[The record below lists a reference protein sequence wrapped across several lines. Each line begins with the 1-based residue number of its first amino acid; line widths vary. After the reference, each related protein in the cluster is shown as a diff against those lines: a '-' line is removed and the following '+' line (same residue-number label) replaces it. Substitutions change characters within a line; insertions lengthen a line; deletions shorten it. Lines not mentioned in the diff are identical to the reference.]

1 MRTRQTRYFSHII
14 LWTTF
19 IILITALVWA
29 DNAILDEVTRG
40 QGRVI
45 PSSQIQVI
53 QNLEGGIIEK
63 ILVHEGQIVN
73 KNQILMQISNI
84 RFQSSFNEIKN
95 KIVALKLKILRLNAE
110 RKNTPFE
117 IPKELEEFNPLLAE
131 AEKALHNARKSELE
145 QMEISLKLSKR
156 ELTLTKPLVKKGAA
170 SEVEILKLRRT
181 VNDIKGQLY
190 KYQSNAVTQ
199 LNDARAE
206 LSGLTQTQVA
216 DKDRLDRTTV
226 RSPVKGI
233 IKQIKVTTLGGV
245 VKPGMDIIEIVPLD
259 DTLLIEAK
267 IKPADIG
274 FIQPNQKAVVKI
286 SAYDFAIYGGLTGRV
301 EQISADTI
309 TEEKNGKDETFYI
322 IRVRTDKNYLGTNKK
337 QLYIIPGMLATVDIL
352 TGHKSVL
359 DYLLK
364 PILKAKNNAL
374 RER

>member
-14 LWTTF
+14 LWATL
-19 IILITALVWA
+19 IIIISAIIWA
-29 DNAILDEVTRG
+29 YNAILDEVTKG

-45 PSSQIQVI
+45 PSSQIQII
-53 QNLEGGIIEK
+53 QNLEGGIVDE
-63 ILVHEGQIVN
+63 ILVREGQIVK
-73 KNQILMQISNI
+73 KNQILMKI
-84 RFQSSFNEIKN
+84 RDIGFQSTYNEIKN
-95 KIVALKLKILRLNAE
+95 KIVALQLRILRINAE
-110 RKNTPFE
+110 RNNTTLE
-117 IPKELEEFNPLLAE
+117 IPKELVDFNPLLAE
-131 AEKALHNARKSELE
+131 AEKALHVGHKNELK
-145 QMEISLKLSKR
+145 QMRMSLKLAEK
-156 ELTLTKPLVKKGAA
+156 ELSLTKPLVSKGAA
-170 SEVEILKLRRT
+170 SEVEILTLERT

-190 KYQSNAVTQ
+190 KFQSNSLAQ
-199 LNDARAE
+199 LNEARAQ
-206 LSGLTQTQVA
+206 LSGLNQTQLA

-233 IKQIKVTTLGGV
+233 IKQIKITTIGGV

-267 IKPADIG
+267 IKPSDIG
-274 FIQPNQKAVVKI
+274 FIQPNQNAIVKI
-286 SAYDFAIYGGLTGRV
+286 SAYDYAIYGGLKGKV

-309 TEEKNGKDETFYI
+309 TEEENGKDETYYI
-322 IRVRTDKNYLGTNKK
+322 IRVRTDKNYLVANNK

-359 DYLLK
+359 DYILK